1 MSAERRPSELA
12 RLSEVRR
19 VGTERTGQV
28 AGVLGAAF
36 ADDPLLV
43 WLLADVEVTERAER
57 GVAWWRFMVTH
68 LPRGSE
74 MHVTGDGS
82 AVACWHPP
90 GAEPLPAA
98 VVGDFRAMVTEL
110 TGERAPLVLESLSR
124 IARRAPHEPH
134 WHLAAVGVDPDH
146 QGRGVGGR
154 LLGAML
160 GRCDRQGV
168 PAYLESSNS
177 RNVGFYERLGF
188 RVTGEVA
195 TVDER
200 VLLTLMWRD
209 PGSGR

>member
-57 GVAWWRFMVTH
+57 GVAWWRFMITH

-74 MHVTGDGS
+74 VHVTGDGS
-82 AVACWHPP
+82 AAACWHPP
-90 GAEPLPAA
+90 GAESLPAA
-98 VVGDFRAMVTEL
+98 VVADFRAMVAEL
-110 TGERAPLVLESLSR
+110 TGERAPLVLASLGR
-124 IARRAPHEPH
+124 IARRAPREPH

-146 QGRGVGGR
+146 QGRGVGAG
-154 LLGAML
+154 LLAAML
-160 GRCDRQGV
+160 DRCDRRQI
-168 PAYLESSNS
+168 PAYLESSNP

-188 RVTGEVA
+188 RATGEVS

-200 VLLTLMWRD
+200 VTLTLMWRE
-209 PGSGR
+209 PGHRR